1 MATVKPNLNRKQP
14 CAVCMRIRKF
24 LYVAVA
30 LLAVMWLKPEWR
42 LPAGFNYS
50 AIVGDLFLAAF
61 VLVFAYKWWEHKRD
75 VSKNGDSEEERFE
88 RLRQRTASI
97 VADLESEPQQ
107 QVDAQPQPQPQ
118 PQSKLSEQTVSGHKA
133 PEPPHA

>member
-1 MATVKPNLNRKQP
+1 MATVKPNPNRKQP

-75 VSKNGDSEEERFE
+75 VAKNGDSEDERFE

-97 VADLESEPQQ
+97 VADLESEPRQ
-107 QVDAQPQPQPQ
+107 QVDAQPQPQLPA
-118 PQSKLSEQTVSGHKA
+118 QTVSGHNA
-133 PEPPHA
+133 TERPHA